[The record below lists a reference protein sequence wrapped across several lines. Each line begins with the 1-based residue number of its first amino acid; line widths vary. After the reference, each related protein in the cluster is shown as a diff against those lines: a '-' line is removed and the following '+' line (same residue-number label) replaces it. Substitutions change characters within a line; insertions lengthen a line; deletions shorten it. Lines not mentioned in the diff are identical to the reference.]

1 MIAYKLEKK
10 DGWIFVTEKT
20 LDSRN
25 CIKGLGY
32 AILSADFKAK
42 QIKIKELREP
52 NAQEMIDGLE
62 Q

>member
-1 MIAYKLEKK
+1 MITYKFEKK
-10 DGWIFVTEKT
+10 NNWAFITMKR
-20 LDSRN
+20 LDKHN
-25 CIKGLGY
+25 WIKGLGY
-32 AILSADFKAK
+32 AILSANFKAK